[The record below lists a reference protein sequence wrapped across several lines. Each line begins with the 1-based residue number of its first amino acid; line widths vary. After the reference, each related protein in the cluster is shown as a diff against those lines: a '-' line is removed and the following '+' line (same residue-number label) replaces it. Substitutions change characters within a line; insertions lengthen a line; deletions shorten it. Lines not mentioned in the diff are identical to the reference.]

1 MADKPSRRL
10 VNVTASA
17 DVIQGMFFPS
27 LPGVWSRTDAG
38 LPADARCVNKG
49 YDWSRDQFW
58 FTFESA
64 QFPEV
69 PDGAPIPYFDGMS
82 LSCFHFENPASDKAI
97 AELNRMTAQQVQ
109 VSEAVHEQGWAAD
122 GDKPRVIPHFDPS
135 GLIAYNEYRKQ
146 QPPTDPDAPLV
157 VG

>member
-1 MADKPSRRL
+1 MTTPSRRL

-17 DVIQGMFFPS
+17 CVIEGMFFPS

-49 YDWSRDQFW
+49 YDWSHDQFW
-58 FTFESA
+58 FTFESP

-69 PDGAPIPYFDGMS
+69 PDGAPIPYFDGLAMS
-82 LSCFHFENPASDKAI
+82 HFGFANPVGAADI
-97 AELNRMTAQQVQ
+97 AVLNGLTEQQVKA
-109 VSEAVHEQGWAAD
+109 SEAVHEQGWAAD
-122 GDKPRVIPHFDPS
+122 GDKPRVIPHFDPK

>member
-1 MADKPSRRL
+1 MTTPSRRL

-17 DVIQGMFFPS
+17 CVIEGMFFPS

-58 FTFESA
+58 FTFESP

-69 PDGAPIPYFDGMS
+69 PAGAPIPYFDGMS
-82 LSCFHFENPASDKAI
+82 LSCFCFENPVGDKAI
-97 AELNRMTAQQVQ
+97 EQLNELT
-109 VSEAVHEQGWAAD
+109 
-122 GDKPRVIPHFDPS
+122 
-135 GLIAYNEYRKQ
+135 RKQ
-146 QPPTDPDAPLV
+146 IVHAAWPGIAQKWGVDPQSGRVLPADPDAPLV